1 MGTVTFGSTT
11 DDMSDLSKFELKGFR
26 KVTGG
31 SYTETY
37 HHWYLA
43 ESRSPVLQDRSLCGA
58 YQFTTATW
66 VEKHCYAKG
75 LLLWY
80 RNEGVADN
88 NTVEHLGQ
96 GEILPIDS
104 HPARMLT
111 PDGTKVWSSRWQSW
125 DAPFSVDKQQITL
138 VQAGVGSKTYTAE
151 PVTTFWD
158 SSPTAYY
165 NPQIPANSVKTAGS
179 GVRLQI
185 LDASKDRTSYTV
197 KLDSKK

>member
-1 MGTVTFGSTT
+1 MGSVTFGSTT
-11 DDMSDLSKFELKGFR
+11 DDMSDLSTFTLSGFR

-43 ESRSPVLQDRSLCGA
+43 ESRSPILQDRSLCGA
-58 YQFTTATW
+58 YQFTTASW

-111 PDGTKVWSSRWQSW
+111 PNGQKAGAAAGRRGTPRSASTASRSRWSRPAW
-125 DAPFSVDKQQITL
+125 GPRRTR
-138 VQAGVGSKTYTAE
+138 
-151 PVTTFWD
+151 P
-158 SSPTAYY
+158 SP
-165 NPQIPANSVKTAGS
+165 
-179 GVRLQI
+179 
-185 LDASKDRTSYTV
+185 
-197 KLDSKK
+197 